1 MTNKYGGVRRLSFAV
16 DTEGST
22 RRTVPDQIRDQDR
35 LLAIL
40 EESCEAAGIDRDACA
55 RQGQGDGELLI
66 LPPGIVE
73 TRVIPS
79 LVREL
84 KRALRRDNGGRTAE
98 HRLRLRAAAAVDN
111 VHMTAGGYAGD
122 GVVATTRLLDSAEF
136 KSAFK
141 ARQEPDLA
149 FALWD
154 DLYRS
159 LIHNEYDDQLSP
171 PMFHAVRIAGYD
183 RLAWFHLP
191 GGATGEPERGTS
203 GSGSSVA
210 GVSGAG
216 LPALGGGK
224 PPGASAPPGY
234 RRATY
239 IAAPFIGIGGPRG
252 DDSQPQLPPQGLPWD
267 QPTREPDAGRAPG
280 SGGQGT
286 GTADRFGQEGGL
298 PADTSPDPD
307 PDPDPY
313 FDPYDNETGTQ
324 ES

>member
-1 MTNKYGGVRRLSFAV
+1 M
-16 DTEGST
+16 
-22 RRTVPDQIRDQDR
+22 
-35 LLAIL
+35 AIL

-55 RQGQGDGELLI
+55 RQAQGDGELLI

-84 KRALRRDNGGRTAE
+84 KRVLRTDNGGRTAE
-98 HRLRLRAAAAVDN
+98 NRLRLRAAAAVDN

-136 KSAFK
+136 KSAFR

-159 LIHNEYDDQLSP
+159 LVRNEYDEQLSP
-171 PMFHAVRIAGYD
+171 PTFHAVRIAGYD
-183 RLAWFHLP
+183 LRAWFHLP
-191 GGATGEPERGTS
+191 GGATGDPERGTS
-203 GSGSSVA
+203 GPGSSVA

-216 LPALGGGK
+216 LPALGGGE
-224 PPGASAPPGY
+224 PSGASAPPGS
-234 RRATY
+234 RPATF
-239 IAAPFIGIGGPRG
+239 IAAPFIGLGGPRG
-252 DDSQPQLPPQGLPWD
+252 DDTHPQLPPQGVPWE
-267 QPTREPDAGRAPG
+267 QPHREPDAGRGTG
-280 SGGQGT
+280 SGGQGR
-286 GTADRFGQEGGL
+286 GTEDPFGQGGGL

-307 PDPDPY
+307 PDPDADPY
-313 FDPYDNETGTQ
+313 FDPYDDESDPQ